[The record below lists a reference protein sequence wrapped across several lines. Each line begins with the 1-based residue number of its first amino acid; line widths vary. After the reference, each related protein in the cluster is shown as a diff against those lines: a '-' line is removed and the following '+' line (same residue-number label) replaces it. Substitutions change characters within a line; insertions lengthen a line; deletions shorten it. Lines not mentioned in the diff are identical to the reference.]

1 MTLPRPGRAW
11 IGPLILIAVA
21 LFIAVACMAGPTGSP
36 GASGSPAPTP
46 TNPAAVPLAPAQPTD
61 PFNLIS
67 WLFTPLFQAFF
78 IVLVLLDKATGNI
91 AIAIVLMT
99 LLLRIVLIPIFRR
112 QTVSTKRSQLL
123 APELREIQKRY
134 KGDRLKAQEAQKQ
147 LYAERGINPL
157 AGCLPALLQILLL
170 IPMYSVFSQGLQNY
184 NPQAMLD
191 VFGFRIIDLQCDPA
205 PIIDE
210 LGHVLN
216 PCLDPVAF
224 GVNWGVPEVFLGTAG
239 SLFSGLSLLA
249 IISAAPPADHV
260 ADGPAGREPG
270 DGRRPERPDPAPDGV
285 PVPVHL
291 ADVRQHPA
299 GRPVP
304 VLDRVDPVL
313 DRPAVPDHRLG
324 RHVPVIR
331 MESRVR
337 PGPHTTVPGGPA
349 AAGRSRDATGQIGAR
364 RGSGKAGGSRRQD
377 HSPQGTR
384 PLEPP
389 RETTLMSAYKEFTG
403 KSVEEALRGAR
414 EEFGVDLAE
423 LDFEILTPGQPGR
436 PRHGRRTGADRR
448 RPAVG
453 PRRSR
458 TQARGRGI
466 QPAPARPAPRGS
478 RSPGRPRPAA
488 RSGDRGPRRD
498 DRPRDDR
505 GPRRDDRGPRR
516 DDRPRESRPAD
527 DRPRRRPP
535 A

>member
-1 MTLPRPGRAW
+1 VTIPRPGRAW

-36 GASGSPAPTP
+36 GASGSAAPTP

-123 APELREIQKRY
+123 APELREIQKRF

-191 VFGFRIIDLQCDPA
+191 IFGFRIVDMQCDPA
-205 PIIDE
+205 PLLNE

-216 PCLDPVAF
+216 PCLNPVAF

-249 IISAAPPADHV
+249 IISAFLQLITSRMALPVANQAMADDPNV
-260 ADGPAGREPG
+260 RIQRQMAFLFPFISLTYGSILPAGLFLYWIVSTLFSIVQQYLIIGWGGMFPLFGWSPG
-270 DGRRPERPDPAPDGV
+270 FAQDHTPRFPVVLPPPVDPATRPAKSALGGAAEKRATAADKTIRHKERGRSSRRGRRR
-285 PVPVHL
+285 
-291 ADVRQHPA
+291 
-299 GRPVP
+299 
-304 VLDRVDPVL
+304 
-313 DRPAVPDHRLG
+313 
-324 RHVPVIR
+324 
-331 MESRVR
+331 
-337 PGPHTTVPGGPA
+337 
-349 AAGRSRDATGQIGAR
+349 
-364 RGSGKAGGSRRQD
+364 
-377 HSPQGTR
+377 
-384 PLEPP
+384 
-389 RETTLMSAYKEFTG
+389 
-403 KSVEEALRGAR
+403 
-414 EEFGVDLAE
+414 
-423 LDFEILTPGQPGR
+423 
-436 PRHGRRTGADRR
+436 
-448 RPAVG
+448 
-453 PRRSR
+453 
-458 TQARGRGI
+458 
-466 QPAPARPAPRGS
+466 
-478 RSPGRPRPAA
+478 
-488 RSGDRGPRRD
+488 
-498 DRPRDDR
+498 
-505 GPRRDDRGPRR
+505 
-516 DDRPRESRPAD
+516 
-527 DRPRRRPP
+527 
-535 A
+535 